1 MSLTWF
7 DVNIFDWW
15 IIIQTYILMNMM
27 LHDVVRNWW
36 IIIWMYILMNMML
49 HDVVHNWWIM
59 KLWCEVVVVGVAA
72 VVANVVKVV
81 SCCRCRW
88 SCWSLLH
95 LLLSPRIIIHI
106 KLGGLMPCW
115 MYSLMPCWMLDHSY
129 HVESLCPISWE
140 SMLYKLGAWCPD
152 WYHMHSALSSW
163 CCCRWCWVVGVV
175 VVLSSCRN
183 N

>member
-15 IIIQTYILMNMM
+15 IIIRTYVLMNMM

-59 KLWCEVVVVGVAA
+59 KLWCEVVVLIVAV

-106 KLGGLMPCW
+106 KLLVVDALLNAWSFIPR
-115 MYSLMPCWMLDHSY
+115 
-129 HVESLCPISWE
+129 WE
-140 SMLYKLGAWCPD
+140 PMLYKLRV
-152 WYHMHSALSSW
+152 YAL
-163 CCCRWCWVVGVV
+163 
-175 VVLSSCRN
+175 
-183 N
+183 